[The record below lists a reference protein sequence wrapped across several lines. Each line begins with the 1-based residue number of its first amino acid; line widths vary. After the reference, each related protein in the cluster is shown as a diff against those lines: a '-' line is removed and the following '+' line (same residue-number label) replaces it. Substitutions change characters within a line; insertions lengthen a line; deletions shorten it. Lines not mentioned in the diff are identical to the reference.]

1 MKNVFNATSYY
12 IQNNFMDSCYHV
24 TGKLAICKK

>member
-1 MKNVFNATSYY
+1 MKNIFNATSYY

-24 TGKLAICKK
+24 TGMFVKSK